1 MKRIMRR
8 PEGRGHMSRLFA
20 NIPHKPIPYV
30 KSKIPK
36 ALREQVWAV
45 KAGKV
50 FETKCPVAW
59 CTNTINVFNFQCGH
73 NVPESKGG
81 ATHIGNLIP
90 LCSRC
95 NVSMGN
101 MYTIDEWNA
110 QYQDRTPTPPPV
122 AEVVPEAKPRN
133 CLLEALERFRYKKP
147 D

>member
-1 MKRIMRR
+1 
-8 PEGRGHMSRLFA
+8 MSRLFA
-20 NIPHKPIPYV
+20 KIPHKPIPYV

-36 ALREQVWAV
+36 ALREQVWLV

-50 FETKCPVAW
+50 FETKCPIAW

-101 MYTIDEWNA
+101 MYTIDEWNTEFA
-110 QYQDRTPTPPPV
+110 PPV
-122 AEVVPEAKPRN
+122 APAVPVVPAVESKN
-133 CLLEALERFRYKKP
+133 CLLASLDRFRYKP
-147 D
+147 PPR

>member
-8 PEGRGHMSRLFA
+8 PEGRGHMFRLFA
-20 NIPHKPIPYV
+20 KIPPKPSSYV

-36 ALREQVWAV
+36 ALREQVWMI

-50 FETKCPVAW
+50 FETKCPVSW

-110 QYQDRTPTPPPV
+110 QYQDRTPTPPP
-122 AEVVPEAKPRN
+122 APEVIPEIKPRN